1 MTEVPDFLLQRSR
14 DRRRALGLPVA
25 DDGSDSGSSSDTP
38 PGGAATVATA
48 SATVLSPVEAK
59 ALAKPTPEPP
69 EVVAE
74 KARKKPPTY
83 ASIALIALPLWA
95 FLYVALLGDTVVEQ
109 VGALAVGE
117 TVYQGKCASCHGANG
132 GGGVGPAFQDGE
144 ILLTF
149 PELED
154 HLEFVEVGGVG
165 RKGDA
170 YGDADRPGGQR
181 IVEVG
186 GMPPFAATLTPG
198 ELYAVARYEREIL
211 GGEELSAEELAER
224 EEHFVEL
231 SGGGDG

>member
-25 DDGSDSGSSSDTP
+25 DDGSDSGSSGDTP
-38 PGGAATVATA
+38 TTAAATVATA
-48 SATVLSPVEAK
+48 SATVLSPVDAK
-59 ALAKPTPEPP
+59 GLAKPAPESP

-74 KARKKPPTY
+74 NARKKPPTY

-109 VGALAVGE
+109 IGALAVGE

-132 GGGVGPAFQDGE
+132 DGGVGPSFQDGE

-149 PELED
+149 SEFED

-165 RKGDA
+165 SKGDA

-186 GMPPFAATLTPG
+186 GMPPFASTLTPA
-198 ELYAVARYEREIL
+198 ELYAVTRYEREIL

-224 EEHFVEL
+224 DEHFEEL
-231 SGGGDG
+231 GGGDHG